1 MRCTRAVV
9 RAHLRNAAG
18 PRRGL
23 GWFAAGAAG
32 LSGSFA
38 AEALLGQPGAASD
51 LHRADDGDDD
61 AGSTR
66 SIALA
71 SALAAC
77 SAPLLRRVPLRRL
90 PRWAAPGGLVILLA
104 GLALRVW
111 SIQTLAASS
120 TRTLRVTNE
129 QQVND
134 RGPYKRVRHPGY
146 AGSLLV
152 WSGFSLASGSPAVVA
167 SVAALIG
174 PAYVHRIAVEERL
187 LGVQLLGYDAYRAR
201 TARLVPR
208 VW

>member
-1 MRCTRAVV
+1 M
-9 RAHLRNAAG
+9 RNAAG

-51 LHRADDGDDD
+51 FQRADADAGAD

-66 SIALA
+66 GIALA

-77 SAPLLRRVPLRRL
+77 SAPLVRRVPLRPL

-111 SIQTLAASS
+111 SMQTLAASS

-134 RGPYKRVRHPGY
+134 RGPYKRVRHPDY

-174 PAYVHRIAVEERL
+174 PAYVHRIAAEERL

-208 VW
+208 AW